1 MKWRIEYSRDADK
14 FIKKQNIRVEVTR
27 ELKKFL
33 IKMQGGNVNLNLK
46 KLTGDWAGYFRLR
59 KGKLRVIFEIN
70 KIEKNLFIEKVDFR
84 GDVYK

>member
-14 FIKKQNIRVEVTR
+14 FIKKQNIRVEVTG

>member
-1 MKWRIEYSRDADK
+1 MKWRTEYSRDADK
-14 FIKKQNIRVEVTR
+14 FIEKQNIRVEVTG

>member
-1 MKWRIEYSRDADK
+1 
-14 FIKKQNIRVEVTR
+14 
-27 ELKKFL
+27 
-33 IKMQGGNVNLNLK
+33 MQGGNVNLNLK